1 MSNENNEFQITIHY
15 NDLNGGCGGKWSRSH
30 CRGLNLK
37 KLMIYFMMDDV
48 NEDIYEFTQ
57 KNDCSYS
64 FYTNGELIPR
74 EDYLKPLSDIGV
86 FDSGVIVFNISI

>member
-1 MSNENNEFQITIHY
+1 
-15 NDLNGGCGGKWSRSH
+15 
-30 CRGLNLK
+30 
-37 KLMIYFMMDDV
+37 MMDDV

>member
-1 MSNENNEFQITIHY
+1 
-15 NDLNGGCGGKWSRSH
+15 
-30 CRGLNLK
+30 
-37 KLMIYFMMDDV
+37 MIYFMMDDV